1 MHLWEKFVRI
11 VYIDVRQYQADEVRQ
26 VPIVKKQSLVD
37 LIYEQLK
44 QSIISLEFPMGSKIN
59 ANELQETYGVSTT
72 PIREA
77 INRLQQE
84 GLILYE
90 NNVGARVVTID
101 EADAREIDDLAIILH
116 KAAVRFAIKRGDCE
130 AIAEELEWHVKAQER
145 ATTPREVVESIYGF
159 IGTFYKYCGN
169 SRLDFNMKVIQGQQ
183 LMLRYLYRRE
193 VGMGVRHL
201 DVFRQI
207 CEAVRQ
213 KDSET
218 VVVKLQEWSDG
229 AMPTV
234 LAAIRRDQES
244 VPNKR

>member
-1 MHLWEKFVRI
+1 MR
-11 VYIDVRQYQADEVRQ
+11 RRTDEVTD
-26 VPIVKKQSLVD
+26 VSVVKKQSLVD
-37 LIYEQLK
+37 LIYEQLR
-44 QSIISLEFPMGSKIN
+44 QSIISLEFPMGAKIN
-59 ANELQETYGVSTT
+59 ANELQEVYGVSTT

-90 NNVGARVVTID
+90 NNVGARVITID

-116 KAAVRFAIKRGDCE
+116 KAAVRFAMERGDCQV
-130 AIAEELEWHVKAQER
+130 IAEELEFHVAAQER
-145 ATTPREVVESIYGF
+145 AATPREVVESIYHF

-193 VGMGVRHL
+193 VGMGCRHL
-201 DVFRQI
+201 GLFREI
-207 CEAVRQ
+207 CAAVRAGDSEAVVR
-213 KDSET
+213 KI
-218 VVVKLQEWSDG
+218 QEWSDG

-234 LAAIRRDQES
+234 LAAIRREQAEAQ
-244 VPNKR
+244 K

>member
-1 MHLWEKFVRI
+1 MSV
-11 VYIDVRQYQADEVRQ
+11 
-26 VPIVKKQSLVD
+26 VKKQSLVD

-59 ANELQETYGVSTT
+59 VNELQETYGVSTT

-90 NNVGARVVTID
+90 NNVGARVITID
-101 EADAREIDDLAIILH
+101 EHDAREIDDLAIILH
-116 KAAVRFAIKRGDCE
+116 KAAVRFAIKRGDCA
-130 AIAEELEWHVKAQER
+130 AIATELEEHLRAQAE
-145 ATTPREVVESIYGF
+145 ATTPQEVVESIYSF

-193 VGMGVRHL
+193 VGMGLRHL
-201 DVFRQI
+201 DVFARI
-207 CEAVRQ
+207 CEAVRAG
-213 KDSET
+213 DSET
-218 VVVKLQEWSDG
+218 VVAKLQEWSDG

-234 LAAIRRDQES
+234 LAALRREQAERTQGRRS
-244 VPNKR
+244 